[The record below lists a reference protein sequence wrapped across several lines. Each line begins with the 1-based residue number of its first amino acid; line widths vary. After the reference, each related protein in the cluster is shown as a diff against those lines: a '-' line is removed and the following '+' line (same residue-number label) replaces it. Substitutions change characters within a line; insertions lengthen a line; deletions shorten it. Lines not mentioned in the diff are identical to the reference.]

1 MCALCGII
9 ATVSLFQRM
18 YRGLAAAM
26 TRIAIHRMRLNLG
39 RIPIL
44 VFQFPILN
52 TNRRAPR
59 GIAAITSI
67 DRTNDRGLTIKNPEI
82 RYNIF
87 NESFLRFSATIE
99 EHGIALL
106 PPIVLHLMRPAA
118 IDGRD

>member
-9 ATVSLFQRM
+9 ATVSLFQCM

-26 TRIAIHRMRLNLG
+26 TRIAIHRTLLNLG

-52 TNRRAPR
+52 TSRRARR
-59 GIAAITSI
+59 GMTAITSI
-67 DRTNDRGLTIKNPEI
+67 DRTNARGLTIKDPEI

-87 NESFLRFSATIE
+87 NDSFLLFCHD
-99 EHGIALL
+99 HGSFFPSPHRL
-106 PPIVLHLMRPAA
+106 AA
-118 IDGRD
+118 RGS